1 MSDET
6 QVNANETIVAE
17 EAQKEA
23 TLQEEQP
30 VVAEPAEEKELTM
43 EDVIA
48 STKAVGFVNYKP
60 GKRIKGTVIRADE
73 TGIYVRIGGKKD
85 GFIDKADAV
94 AEGEYNPADFK
105 AGDAVEATIVASNKE
120 YVSLS
125 KKEVDILRA
134 EDEQAEAALSSG
146 EFSLK
151 MTEVVKGGLRGR
163 MGRYTV
169 FVPASQI
176 RIGYVKNLEDY
187 KDKVLRLTLMPPKER
202 EGAEGDEAASGK
214 RSRYLFASQRII
226 LEREKK
232 EKEDNF
238 WNNIHVNDIVE
249 GKVKRFTEFGAF
261 VNVRGFDCLAHISEL
276 SWNKISD
283 PSTVLKIGET
293 YEFVVLKMDRET
305 GRISLGYK
313 QLQKKPYEIAAEK
326 YPVGTVIKGKVER
339 IFPYGAF
346 ISISD
351 GVDGLVHVS
360 QISHNWVKDAGEVL
374 KVGEEVEAKIIGFE
388 DNRITLSIKELLP
401 EPEATES
408 AEAEGESGEEKNAR
422 RASRVKKFND
432 KLADSEERKERR
444 PRKDASSEPKEW
456 VSGSSSASI
465 GDLFKNLGLQL
476 GDAEEAEAPAEEEAP
491 KKKAT
496 RKKKADEAPVEE

>member
-1 MSDET
+1 M
-6 QVNANETIVAE
+6 
-17 EAQKEA
+17 
-23 TLQEEQP
+23 
-30 VVAEPAEEKELTM
+30 VAEPAEEKELTM

-105 AGDAVEATIVASNKE
+105 TGDAVEATIVASNKE

-232 EKEDNF
+232 EKRT
-238 WNNIHVNDIVE
+238 IS
-249 GKVKRFTEFGAF
+249 GTTSMSTTSSKARS
-261 VNVRGFDCLAHISEL
+261 RG
-276 SWNKISD
+276 
-283 PSTVLKIGET
+283 
-293 YEFVVLKMDRET
+293 
-305 GRISLGYK
+305 
-313 QLQKKPYEIAAEK
+313 
-326 YPVGTVIKGKVER
+326 
-339 IFPYGAF
+339 
-346 ISISD
+346 
-351 GVDGLVHVS
+351 
-360 QISHNWVKDAGEVL
+360 
-374 KVGEEVEAKIIGFE
+374 
-388 DNRITLSIKELLP
+388 
-401 EPEATES
+401 
-408 AEAEGESGEEKNAR
+408 
-422 RASRVKKFND
+422 SR
-432 KLADSEERKERR
+432 
-444 PRKDASSEPKEW
+444 
-456 VSGSSSASI
+456 SSARSSMCAVSI
-465 GDLFKNLGLQL
+465 AWLTSLSSAG
-476 GDAEEAEAPAEEEAP
+476 
-491 KKKAT
+491 T
-496 RKKKADEAPVEE
+496 RFPTPPPFSR